1 MIANESTAPE
11 SSFKT
16 LDAMSICRHARAH
29 ICTYIPFKLL
39 KSQARDGLKKDTR
52 DIGSNGKDIYQY
64 SFMTWKKNQSKQTNE
79 KKKHNCATV
88 PSRVHVTEVKS
99 VFKV

>member
-1 MIANESTAPE
+1 MIANKSTAPE

-16 LDAMSICRHARAH
+16 LDTMSICRHAHAH

-39 KSQARDGLKKDTR
+39 KLQARDGLKKDTS

-64 SFMTWKKNQSKQTNE
+64 SFKTWKKKSIKKKQT
-79 KKKHNCATV
+79 KKQLCH
-88 PSRVHVTEVKS
+88 SS
-99 VFKV
+99 